1 MSVFGTERRVS
12 DETFEH
18 DSTVSREKREVSERE
33 TRTENRRR
41 GDDDDEPER
50 PPITLVR
57 VSLLEEDL
65 GRDLS
70 WREEGKR
77 AGRTASDQLS
87 DALRKKRKKKT
98 NVIWSSDGTVSL
110 ESVKKR
116 NYQPEPRD
124 EKAGGLLPTSDELA
138 ELTSFLLFAF
148 QVAIVS
154 FELIVRWIELT
165 ITEFLAPPPPPTCSD

>member
-1 MSVFGTERRVS
+1 MMALFRGRRGRSANERR
-12 DETFEH
+12 
-18 DSTVSREKREVSERE
+18 ER
-33 TRTENRRR
+33 RT
-41 GDDDDEPER
+41 DDDGDGPER

-87 DALRKKRKKKT
+87 DASRKKRKKKT

-124 EKAGGLLPTSDELA
+124 EKAKADSFRLPTSLQNSPA
-138 ELTSFLLFAF
+138 S
-148 QVAIVS
+148 S
-154 FELIVRWIELT
+154 
-165 ITEFLAPPPPPTCSD
+165 CSPSKSRSCPSSSSSDGSS